1 MKPRMPQ
8 LIALVSIFLLV
19 SIWTKAI
26 AEDKAQTQ
34 TDNQAEL
41 SMGNIGDVAQEFSE
55 PDLQERTI
63 ILKAYRGKVVILNFW
78 ATWCPPC
85 KMEIPLLEELETT
98 HRGQLEVIGASVFCS
113 YSDTQNFCKDYG
125 INYPVIFGSYDLMF
139 KYGKV
144 RAIPTTFLISKK
156 GIISFKVVGY
166 RTKEQYEDMLKPLLA
181 E

>member
-8 LIALVSIFLLV
+8 LISIVSIFLLI

-26 AEDKAQTQ
+26 AEDNAQTQ
-34 TDNQAEL
+34 TDSQAEL
-41 SMGNIGDVAQEFSE
+41 SMGNIGDVAQDFSE
-55 PDLQERTI
+55 PDLQERAIT
-63 ILKAYRGKVVILNFW
+63 LKAYRGKVVILNFW

-85 KMEIPLLEELETT
+85 KMEIPFLEDLENE

-113 YSDTQNFCKDYG
+113 YSDTQNFYKDYR
-125 INYPVIFGSYDLMF
+125 INYPVIFGSYDLML

-156 GIISFKVVGY
+156 GVISFKVVGY
-166 RTKEQYEDMLKPLLA
+166 RTKEQYEEMLKSLLA

>member
-8 LIALVSIFLLV
+8 LISIVSIFLLV
-19 SIWTKAI
+19 SISTKAI
-26 AEDKAQTQ
+26 AEDNAQTQ
-34 TDNQAEL
+34 TDSQAEL
-41 SMGNIGDVAQEFSE
+41 SIGNIGDVAQDFSE
-55 PDLQERTI
+55 PDLQERAIT
-63 ILKAYRGKVVILNFW
+63 LKAYRGKVVILNFW

-85 KMEIPLLEELETT
+85 KMEIPFLEDLENE

-113 YSDTQNFCKDYG
+113 YSDTQNFYKDYG

-144 RAIPTTFLISKK
+144 SAIPTTFLISKK
-156 GIISFKVVGY
+156 GVISFKVVGY
-166 RTKEQYEDMLKPLLA
+166 RTKEQYEEMLKPLLA